1 MKTLWHDQLGQ
12 ALGETALLL
21 PLLFLIV
28 FGFLQLGLAIAD
40 KQKLLYVTNY
50 SVQVG
55 SLSNND
61 LKISGAIEE
70 FYDGNDITFQIES
83 HDGETGN
90 VILNTNRKY
99 KDILTVSMQKPF
111 FLTIPFLDVAVND
124 TQTTSSAKVLCTN
137 LTPPYTCE

>member
-1 MKTLWHDQLGQ
+1 M
-12 ALGETALLL
+12 
-21 PLLFLIV
+21 
-28 FGFLQLGLAIAD
+28 GLAIAD

-50 SVQVG
+50 AVQVG

-83 HDGETGN
+83 RDGETGN

-124 TQTTSSAKVLCTN
+124 NQTTSSAKILCTN

>member
-1 MKTLWHDQLGQ
+1 MKKIWHDQLGQ

-50 SVQVG
+50 AVQVG

-83 HDGETGN
+83 RDGETGN

-124 TQTTSSAKVLCTN
+124 NQTTSSAKILCTN